1 MATTAQILANQQN
14 AQKSTGPRSPEGK
27 AASAQNAAKHGLSS
41 AFRVLQ
47 HEDQGE
53 FDQTLTTLRDEHNP
67 ATQHQVFLVEQQQI
81 CSQGM

>member
-47 HEDQGE
+47 HEDQDE
-53 FDQTLTTLRDEHNP
+53 FDQTLTTFATNTTLRHN
-67 ATQHQVFLVEQQQI
+67 TRSF
-81 CSQGM
+81 